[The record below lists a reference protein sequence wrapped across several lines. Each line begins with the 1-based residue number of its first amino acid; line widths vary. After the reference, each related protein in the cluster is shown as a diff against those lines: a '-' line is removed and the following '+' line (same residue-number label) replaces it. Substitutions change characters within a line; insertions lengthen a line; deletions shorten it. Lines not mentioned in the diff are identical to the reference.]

1 MKGNKAWKGGRT
13 FLLHK
18 SESQHLLIF
27 FCKEYIV
34 AAAFNDGF
42 DKIPVLTRG
51 SEKVRLKLGHIL
63 KEGLI
68 EPFDRIYVCY
78 TSQFYGHFQSSP
90 LPRERNT
97 K

>member
-1 MKGNKAWKGGRT
+1 MERGRT

-34 AAAFNDGF
+34 AATFNDGF

-51 SEKVRLKLGHIL
+51 
-63 KEGLI
+63 
-68 EPFDRIYVCY
+68 
-78 TSQFYGHFQSSP
+78 
-90 LPRERNT
+90 
-97 K
+97 